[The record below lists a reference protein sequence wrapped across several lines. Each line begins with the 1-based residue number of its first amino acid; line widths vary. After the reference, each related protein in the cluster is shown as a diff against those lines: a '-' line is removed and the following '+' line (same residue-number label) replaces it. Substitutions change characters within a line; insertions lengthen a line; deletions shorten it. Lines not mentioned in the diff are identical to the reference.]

1 MSTSFLHHEGYAVKP
16 AQFDWIDQMASGDT
30 AFFIL
35 LGKRVAQLRQDHGM
49 TQQQLADTLGIAQQT
64 WANYETGR
72 SRLPASMLP
81 TLADVFRVPVD
92 VLLGHTDQR
101 AKRPGPV
108 PKWQQQIETIAQLP
122 KPKQRLV
129 TQMLDALLQQAAR

>member
-1 MSTSFLHHEGYAVKP
+1 MSTSFLHHEGYALKP
-16 AQFDWIDQMASGDT
+16 AQFDWIHQMASGDT
-30 AFFIL
+30 AFFTT
-35 LGKRVAQLRQDHGM
+35 LGRRVAQLRQDRAM

-64 WANYETGR
+64 LANYETGR

-81 TLADVFRVPVD
+81 TLADLFRVPVD
-92 VLLGHTDQR
+92 VLLGHADQR
-101 AKRPGPV
+101 AKKRGPM

-129 TQMLDALLQQAAR
+129 TQMLDALLQQAAN